1 MFQYRPPELPLTEI
15 PTARTAAS
23 QSNVPVQTSSYRP
36 PSAVSQRSSTSQ
48 NGTSPREARGSFTK
62 PGGRR
67 KKQGE
72 ASNTMRDG
80 EASVHLNQMGQLYE
94 KILKYGTGTRY
105 SIYILPVALIL
116 MVPVI
121 VGATQV
127 SSSDPKIGG
136 VRLVWFFT

>member
-1 MFQYRPPELPLTEI
+1 
-15 PTARTAAS
+15 
-23 QSNVPVQTSSYRP
+23 
-36 PSAVSQRSSTSQ
+36 
-48 NGTSPREARGSFTK
+48 
-62 PGGRR
+62 
-67 KKQGE
+67 
-72 ASNTMRDG
+72 
-80 EASVHLNQMGQLYE
+80 MGQLYE